1 MQSHPLATNRLIGWI
16 QQQLADLP
24 TVTTLLDLYCGV
36 GILSLPLLA
45 PQQSLTG
52 IEGSAQAIA
61 LATQNAINLGKQAQ
75 ATFTATSVEAFT
87 QANDATFDVAICD
100 PPRNG
105 IKPAV
110 LQWLSGHVS
119 QALFYVSCD
128 PATLA
133 RDAQLLGQQGW
144 QLTAVQPVDMFP
156 QTSHVETV
164 CLFRRTMV

>member
-1 MQSHPLATNRLIGWI
+1 M
-16 QQQLADLP
+16 
-24 TVTTLLDLYCGV
+24 
-36 GILSLPLLA
+36 LSLPLLG
-45 PQQSLTG
+45 PQQSLIG
-52 IEGSAQAIA
+52 IEGSAEAIA
-61 LATQNAINLGKQAQ
+61 MATQNAISLGKQSQ

-87 QANDATFDVAICD
+87 QTTDATFDVAICD

-110 LQWLSGHVS
+110 LQWLSDHVS

-133 RDAQLLGQQGW
+133 RDTQLLSQQGW

-164 CLFRRTMV
+164 CLFRHASV